1 MTPRFSHTAHQAGAG
16 AAYAAILKHKY
27 LRYEEIFV
35 SHINRCGVTIDIELQ
50 QESEISRR

>member
-1 MTPRFSHTAHQAGAG
+1 MTPRFSHTAHQAGVG
-16 AAYAAILKHKY
+16 AAYAILKHKY

-35 SHINRCGVTIDIELQ
+35 SHINRCGFTIDIELQ